1 MVMMNRMNA
10 RIKNKPQPDSR
21 HCEYCMLTK
30 TCHQQPEP
38 DHCKH
43 PSNPIKQQ
51 SQHVKRNESLYTECD
66 TFKCVYAVSS
76 GAMKTFHID
85 LNGQEHVRNF
95 YLPGEIIGLE
105 GIQPGYYPYSATAI
119 QDSVV
124 CEIPFE
130 ELLTFIAEEPAL
142 QREFISTLGQR
153 INQGNYLNTTTA
165 EQRVAAFI
173 IDLITRLNCNN
184 TQLEVELPMS
194 RSDIGSYLGLAH
206 ETVSRIFTRF
216 QKANYIAVKSKM
228 ISILNIE
235 QLRQITQIANCN

>member
-1 MVMMNRMNA
+1 MNA
-10 RIKNKPQPDSR
+10 RIKSKPQTDSS

-30 TCHQQPEP
+30 ACHQQPKSEN
-38 DHCKH
+38 CKH
-43 PSNPIKQQ
+43 ACNPVKQQ
-51 SQHVKRNESLYTECD
+51 SQHIKRHESLYSECNA
-66 TFKCVYAVSS
+66 FKCVYAVRS
-76 GAMKTFHID
+76 GAIKTFQIN

-95 YLPGEIIGLE
+95 YLPGEIVGLE
-105 GIQPGYYPYSATAI
+105 GIQSGYYPYSAIAI

-124 CEIPFE
+124 CEVSFE
-130 ELLTFIAEEPAL
+130 ELLTFIADEPAL
-142 QREFISTLGQR
+142 QREFISSLGQR

-184 TQLEVELPMS
+184 TQLAVELPMS
-194 RSDIGSYLGLAH
+194 RSDIGSFLGLAH

-216 QKANYIAVKSKM
+216 QQANYIAVKSKR

-235 QLRQITQIANCN
+235 QLKQITQIATCN